1 MSEEAE
7 IDHDNMA
14 LVKLLV
20 RYGDQVRLIVF
31 CLPKK
36 LEVGGEERYP
46 VRELWE
52 RLEPGGGATPD
63 VDALLPLD
71 ERGELFSVSRWV
83 NGKRAYRYVPFRVR
97 FDCRHLLQ
105 AEVH

>member
-1 MSEEAE
+1 MSEDAKV
-7 IDHDNMA
+7 DMA
-14 LVKLLV
+14 LVRLLV
-20 RYGDQVRLIVF
+20 RYGDQVRSIVF

-36 LEVGGEERYP
+36 LKAGGEERYP

-71 ERGELFSVSRWV
+71 ERGELLSVSRWI
-83 NGKRAYRYVPFRVR
+83 NGKRAVRYVPFRVR
-97 FDCRHLLQ
+97 FDCRYLLQ